1 MPYHRPTQEGVMPR
15 FPRAAVLVLVVVAGP
30 STTPTS
36 ADPPHPS
43 TFSIVAADPEAGEV
57 GVAVASRF
65 FAVGTVVPWAR
76 AEAGA
81 VATQAYANTS
91 YGPRGLE
98 LLERGLTPQET
109 LDVMLRADEGRDRR
123 QVGIVGVDGSS
134 ATWSGSGCT
143 AWAGGRSGPGYAVQ
157 GNILTGEDVV
167 AAMESRFLQTKGRP
181 LAERLL
187 EALRAGD
194 AAGGD
199 RRGRQ
204 SAALLVV
211 RERGGYNGFTDR
223 AIDVRVD
230 DHADPFGEL
239 DRLTRYALVNDTW
252 NRGWTAFTEKRYPEA
267 LRWQRR
273 TTEMAEKTPGM
284 LPEVLYDLA
293 VILEASGRSAEALAV
308 VLRAVELNPK
318 LREQALR
325 DDDLEGLRTRLPD
338 Q

>member
-1 MPYHRPTQEGVMPR
+1 MTRSTIAR
-15 FPRAAVLVLVVVAGP
+15 RLIVLATSL
-30 STTPTS
+30 TS
-36 ADPPHPS
+36 ALVCAEPPSPA
-43 TFSIVAADPEAGEV
+43 TFSIVAADAEAGEV

-76 AEAGA
+76 AGVGA
-81 VATQAYANTS
+81 VATQASANTT

-98 LLERGLTPQET
+98 LLGRGLEPQEA

-123 QVGIVGVDGSS
+123 QAGVVSADGAS

-143 AWAGGRSGPGYAVQ
+143 AWAGGRHGPGYAVQ

-167 AAMESRFLQTKGRP
+167 AAMESRFLETRGQP

-187 EALRAGD
+187 AALVAGD

-199 RRGRQ
+199 SRGRQ

-230 DHADPFGEL
+230 DHADPMGEL
-239 DRLTRYALVNDTW
+239 ARLTRYALVNDTW
-252 NRGWTAFTEKRYPEA
+252 NRGWTAFTEKRHPEA

-273 TTEMAEKTPGM
+273 TAEMAEEVPGM

-293 VILEASGRSAEALAV
+293 VILQANGKSDEALA
-308 VLRAVELNPK
+308 AVEQAIRLNPK
-318 LREQALR
+318 LRDQAHK
-325 DDDLEGLRTRLPD
+325 DDDLAGIRDRLLK
-338 Q
+338 